1 MTRRPRTKQEH
12 LVSLKVINHAYALMG
27 IFACGGGFNNYYTAM
42 NHFGF
47 PVLSLFGLST
57 IEGYK
62 VNVN

>member
-1 MTRRPRTKQEH
+1 MTRRPRTKKEH

-47 PVLSLFGLST
+47 PVKSLFGLST

-62 VNVN
+62 VNKS